1 MGLSCRG
8 PIEHIAETYEEFR
21 EHCVERDA
29 LQEND
34 TDAQMWVDL
43 KEGALTL
50 WKGED
55 AMRST
60 ALLLLTLCCLT
71 IVGMTQ
77 SKRAAAE
84 DKAMTAGDL
93 QQICIDSSA
102 ESKAACRFYLLGI
115 KQGIS
120 MGMSIADGKTQGGRP
135 CVPDN
140 LSASAIELAVKLKLG
155 EDLMVFPD
163 DRKLDASGVVGA
175 ILVSTFPCR
184 KSN

>member
-1 MGLSCRG
+1 M
-8 PIEHIAETYEEFR
+8 
-21 EHCVERDA
+21 
-29 LQEND
+29 N
-34 TDAQMWVDL
+34 AQVFVNF
-43 KEGALTL
+43 KEGTLTL
-50 WKGED
+50 WKDED

-115 KQGIS
+115 TQGIS
-120 MGMSIADGKTQGGRP
+120 MGMTI
-135 CVPDN
+135 
-140 LSASAIELAVKLKLG
+140 AIELAVKLKLG

-184 KSN
+184 KPN